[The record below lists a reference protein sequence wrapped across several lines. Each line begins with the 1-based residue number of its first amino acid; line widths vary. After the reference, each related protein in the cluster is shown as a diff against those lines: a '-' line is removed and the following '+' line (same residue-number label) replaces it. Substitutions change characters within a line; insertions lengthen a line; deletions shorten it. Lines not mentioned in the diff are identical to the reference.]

1 MCWSVGLEVIEAT
14 TRPFLQVQL
23 IHRPHGTYLAS
34 SRPSQLLLFYIFVHV
49 MFSPTPSSLLATQAT
64 GSISP
69 RIRLFPRSFP
79 SQTQAESPLVFPSI
93 SISHG
98 KRQCDAICR
107 LSIDIGFLF
116 FGGVSFF
123 PDSFSSFVFQ
133 WVLSHP
139 CCVSGAAEST
149 RRENNIVAR

>member
-1 MCWSVGLEVIEAT
+1 MCW
-14 TRPFLQVQL
+14 TRSDRGHHQAFPPSTAYTQAAWDVSRL
-23 IHRPHGTYLAS
+23 ISSQPAS
-34 SRPSQLLLFYIFVHV
+34 SFLYIRTCDVFANTEFPFSYPSNRVY
-49 MFSPTPSSLLATQAT
+49 
-64 GSISP
+64 SP